1 MLLYAE
7 ELQTLGEKVFL
18 KEGVPLP
25 VARSVVRALVKAEL
39 DGIPSHGFSRIPF
52 YVDQVR
58 SGKIQAAAEPHCQN
72 PTPSTVLVDA
82 GNGFAFPA
90 LEKALQTAMEQ
101 AANTGVSFFAIHN
114 SHHCGVL
121 GHWAEHVAK
130 QGMIALLFSNTPAA
144 MAPWGGRRP
153 SFGTNPLAFAC
164 PRKEDEPIVID
175 MSLSKVARGKIMTA
189 HRQGSKIPQGWA
201 LDNEGKPTTD
211 PQAAL
216 KGTMIPV
223 GDAKGAAL
231 ALMVEILAAAV
242 PGAHFA
248 FQASSFFTAEGQSP
262 AIGQSGFIL
271 AAQKVSSS
279 FLEHLEVLCCQMLEQ
294 SDVRLPGSRRYSQ
307 RAQGLAQGITLDDN
321 LYAELKYRLDG
332 GDSHCDI

>member
-1 MLLYAE
+1 MLLHSE
-7 ELQTLGEKVFL
+7 ELQVLGEKVFL

-52 YVDQVR
+52 YADQVR
-58 SGKIQAAAEPHCQN
+58 SGKIQAAAELRCQR

-90 LEKALQTAMEQ
+90 LEKALQAATEQ
-101 AANTGVSFFAIHN
+101 AAKNGVSFFAIRN

-130 QGMIALLFSNTPAA
+130 QGMIGLLFSNTPSA
-144 MAPWGGRRP
+144 MAPWGGRVP
-153 SFGTNPLAFAC
+153 SLGTNPLAFAC
-164 PRKEDEPIVID
+164 PRKDNEPIVID

-189 HRQGSKIPQGWA
+189 YRQGSKIPKGWA
-201 LDNEGKPTTD
+201 LNNEGKPTTD

-242 PGAHFA
+242 PGANFA
-248 FQASSFFTAEGQSP
+248 FQATSFFTADGQSP
-262 AIGQSGFIL
+262 GIGQSGFIL
-271 AAQKVSSS
+271 AAQTINPF
-279 FLEHLEVLCCQMLEQ
+279 FLAHLEVLCSQILEQ
-294 SDVRLPGSRRYSQ
+294 AGVRLPGSRRYAQ
-307 RAQGLAQGITLDDN
+307 RAQRLAHGITLDDN

-332 GDSHCDI
+332 GDSHCVI